1 MNQHHI
7 QEAYLKSFE
16 DEDGKLWVYPREG
29 GKPLHRP
36 TKRCTA
42 EENFQSDELESFQNR
57 LVETPGIK
65 ALRATGFLSES
76 EYDSISLWMALHILR
91 NQKSR
96 FDLFESRED
105 FDTRFKEEFEK
116 ELLFSGYYRFVFT
129 YRPADESHFWLT
141 SDNPVIEFMVG
152 DHFVRCCAISP
163 QKMILFSPINDRPT
177 HELRMEDF
185 FNAMVWASAV
195 EYLFSHGADVSMKR
209 LKELAETFE
218 MLPVKEDIGFEVQVG
233 GGEQSDLE

>member
-1 MNQHHI
+1 MIQHYV

-16 DEDGKLWVYPREG
+16 DEHGKLWVYPKNG

-36 TKRCTA
+36 TKQCTA
-42 EENFQSDELESFQNR
+42 EENFQSDDLELFQNR

-65 ALRATGFLSES
+65 ALRATGFLSEL
-76 EYDSISLWMALHILR
+76 EYDSISSWMGLHILR

-96 FDLFESRED
+96 RELFKSRD
-105 FDTRFKEEFEK
+105 DYDARFKEEFEK
-116 ELLFSGYYRFVFT
+116 ELLFSGYYTFVFT

-141 SDNPVIEFMVG
+141 SDNPVIEFRIG
-152 DHFVRCCAISP
+152 DQLVRCCAISP

-185 FNAMVWASAV
+185 FNAMVWANAL
-195 EYLFSHGADVSMKR
+195 EYLFSHRGDVSIEKF
-209 LKELAETFE
+209 KEHAKAFG
-218 MLPVKEDIGFEVQVG
+218 MFPRQEDMGFEI
-233 GGEQSDLE
+233 ETD